1 MRERLY
7 EIIEVGSDDD
17 KLSMAY
23 DVGMMITIF
32 VSIIPLAFINTYP
45 IFNVIDKVTVII
57 FVIDYFLRLITAD
70 FKIKDGVR
78 SFLEYPFT
86 PMAIID
92 LLSILPSISL
102 LNRTFRLFKV
112 FRLFRSFKIFKVFKA
127 LRYSRNIKIIKNV
140 FLKERELLSAIVSIA
155 IIYVLVAAL
164 IILNVEPQSFN
175 NYFDAVYWATVSLT
189 TVGYGDIYPV
199 TTAGRIITMISSFA
213 GIAVVALPAG
223 VITSGFIDELRNP
236 DNDN

>member
-45 IFNVIDKVTVII
+45 I
-57 FVIDYFLRLITAD
+57 
-70 FKIKDGVR
+70 
-78 SFLEYPFT
+78 
-86 PMAIID
+86 
-92 LLSILPSISL
+92 
-102 LNRTFRLFKV
+102 
-112 FRLFRSFKIFKVFKA
+112 
-127 LRYSRNIKIIKNV
+127 
-140 FLKERELLSAIVSIA
+140 
-155 IIYVLVAAL
+155 
-164 IILNVEPQSFN
+164 FN

-236 DNDN
+236 DNENRKE

>member
-70 FKIKDGVR
+70 F
-78 SFLEYPFT
+78 
-86 PMAIID
+86 
-92 LLSILPSISL
+92 
-102 LNRTFRLFKV
+102 
-112 FRLFRSFKIFKVFKA
+112 
-127 LRYSRNIKIIKNV
+127 
-140 FLKERELLSAIVSIA
+140 
-155 IIYVLVAAL
+155 
-164 IILNVEPQSFN
+164 
-175 NYFDAVYWATVSLT
+175 
-189 TVGYGDIYPV
+189 
-199 TTAGRIITMISSFA
+199 
-213 GIAVVALPAG
+213 
-223 VITSGFIDELRNP
+223 
-236 DNDN
+236 